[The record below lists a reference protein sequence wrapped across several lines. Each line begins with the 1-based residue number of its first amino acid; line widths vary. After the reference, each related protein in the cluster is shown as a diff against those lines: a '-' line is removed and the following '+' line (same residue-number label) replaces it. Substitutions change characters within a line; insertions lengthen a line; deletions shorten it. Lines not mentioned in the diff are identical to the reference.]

1 MQLLDSKQI
10 LDAVARSLET
20 HVLPKLE
27 DDFARV
33 QIASALKALQEVG
46 DRLEHG
52 DPCDAL
58 NDRIEQGARE
68 IADGARDSSPDF
80 AARLLKALDGI
91 ADTKSTTS
99 TRDRNRQLG
108 EALWELVSKND
119 DPAAKQLLALLSQLA
134 LESANADNAYLCGEA
149 IVSLT

>member
-1 MQLLDSKQI
+1 
-10 LDAVARSLET
+10 VARSLEA
-20 HVLPKLE
+20 HVLPKLD

-46 DRLEHG
+46 DRLVHG

-68 IADGARDSSPDF
+68 IAEGARDGSPDF

-91 ADTKSTTS
+91 AQDAGA
-99 TRDRNRQLG
+99 RERNRQMG
-108 EALWELVSKND
+108 EALWQLVSKND

-149 IVSLT
+149 IASLT